1 MKENEQKGFS
11 CSSRRQF
18 LLQGSAATA
27 TVFLA
32 GLGGVGAEKVEA
44 AVKSKYKRI
53 KIGSLKKLKTDK
65 PVEFNYPDKKEFS
78 DCILVKLGTQAGGG
92 VGPNK
97 DVVAFSSVCTHM
109 GGGMADLYQ
118 KDSVT
123 GIPTL
128 GPCPFHLST
137 FDLTRHGIIVSGHA
151 TESIAQVTLETKG
164 DDIYATGMIGLLYGR
179 HSNV

>member
-1 MKENEQKGFS
+1 MDKNENKSFS

-18 LLQGSAATA
+18 LMQGGVATA

-32 GLGGVGAEKVEA
+32 GLSGVGADKVEA
-44 AVKSKYKRI
+44 AVKSKYKRV
-53 KIGSLKKLKTDK
+53 KIGSLRKLKTDK
-65 PVEFNYPDKKEFS
+65 PVTFNYPDEKEFS
-78 DCILVKLGTQAGGG
+78 ECILVKLGTPAGGG
-92 VGPNK
+92 VGKGK
-97 DVVAFSSVCTHM
+97 DVVAFSSVCTHQ
-109 GGGMADLYQ
+109 GGGLEDLYN
-118 KDSVT
+118 KDKVI
-123 GIPTL
+123 GIPIL